1 MIDKLL
7 STLSLTDR
15 GILLLVML
23 SIRAL
28 RYGSLKTGSLVYTF
42 DYLFFIRP
50 CTAPRGDWKLIRK
63 QPYQL
68 LPIEV
73 PFDLCGNRLQPAA
86 ELFAEGEIDAA
97 LKFVRMVA
105 VAEATQPCQ
114 LWPLHLVAVM
124 LLLECGRSDDAWN
137 QLQQALAVRNETE
150 SPVGRSDAQQS
161 IAPREWLVM
170 ATAALAVNDFE
181 GAERYASEC
190 VAIFDQ
196 RPSVAGCELLSDCRA
211 DAMTVFAAI
220 RLSQHKIR
228 EAEMLLQLAHD
239 AYTQV
244 GDMQQLAVTLVL
256 LADVEQLSG
265 SPVSASYLLSEADQ
279 LLAEECDTSR
289 HFRIHVIREAIASR
303 RLRRGSSLARHNSL
317 CLN

>member
-1 MIDKLL
+1 M
-7 STLSLTDR
+7 
-15 GILLLVML
+15 
-23 SIRAL
+23 
-28 RYGSLKTGSLVYTF
+28 YTF
-42 DYLFFIRP
+42 DYLFFVRP
-50 CTAPRGDWKLIRK
+50 CTVRRRDWKLIRR

-73 PFDLCGNRLQPAA
+73 PFDLCGNRLQPAV
-86 ELFAEGEIDAA
+86 ELFAEGEIDAV

-105 VAEATQPCQ
+105 VAEVTPPCE

-124 LLLECGRSDDAWN
+124 LLLESGRADDAWN
-137 QLQQALAVRNETE
+137 QLQQGLAVRNETE
-150 SPVGRSDAQQS
+150 SLVGRSDTQQS

-181 GAERYASEC
+181 CAERYASEC

-196 RPSVAGCELLSDCRA
+196 RPSLAGCELLSDCRA

-220 RLSQHKIR
+220 RLSQHKIQ

-265 SPVSASYLLSEADQ
+265 SPVSASYLLLEAEH
-279 LLAEECDTSR
+279 LLVDECDSSR
-289 HFRIHVIREAIASR
+289 HFRMHVIREAIDSR
-303 RLRRGSSLARHNSL
+303 RLRRDSSASRHNAL